1 MTVVAKFSELESGTA
16 HTVMVDG
23 VAVAVAVVRIE
34 DEVFAIA
41 DTCSH
46 ADVSLSLGMVW
57 CDTKQIECIK
67 HGSAFNLVT
76 GQPDTFPAT
85 QPVAVYSA
93 KVVND
98 EVIVESQKAKS

>member
-16 HTVMVDG
+16 HKVMVAG
-23 VAVAVAVVRIE
+23 VAVAVVRIE

-46 ADVSLSLGMVW
+46 ADISLSLGMVW
-57 CDTKQIECIK
+57 CETKQIECIK

>member
-16 HTVMVDG
+16 HKIMVDG
-23 VAVAVAVVRIE
+23 VPVAVVRIE

-46 ADVSLSLGMVW
+46 ADISLSLGMVW

-98 EVIVESQKAKS
+98 EVIVESEKAKS

>member
-16 HTVMVDG
+16 HKVMVDG
-23 VAVAVAVVRIE
+23 VPVAVVRIE

-46 ADVSLSLGMVW
+46 ADISLSLGMVW
-57 CDTKQIECIK
+57 CETKQIECIK

-85 QPVAVYSA
+85 QPVAVFSA

>member
-16 HTVMVDG
+16 HKVMVDG
-23 VAVAVAVVRIE
+23 VAVAVVRIE
-34 DEVFAIA
+34 DGVFAIA

-46 ADVSLSLGMVW
+46 ADISLSLGMVW
-57 CDTKQIECIK
+57 CETKQIECIK

>member
-16 HTVMVDG
+16 HKVMVDG
-23 VAVAVAVVRIE
+23 VAVAVVRIE
-34 DEVFAIA
+34 EEVFAIA

-46 ADVSLSLGMVW
+46 ADISLSLGMVW
-57 CDTKQIECIK
+57 CETKQIECIK

>member
-16 HTVMVDG
+16 HKVMVDG
-23 VAVAVAVVRIE
+23 VAVAVVRIE

-46 ADVSLSLGMVW
+46 ADISLSLGMVW

-85 QPVAVYSA
+85 QPVAGYSA

>member
-16 HTVMVDG
+16 HKIMVDG
-23 VAVAVAVVRIE
+23 VAVAVVRIE

-46 ADVSLSLGMVW
+46 ADISLSLGMVW
-57 CDTKQIECIK
+57 CETKQIECIK

>member
-16 HTVMVDG
+16 HKVIVDG
-23 VAVAVAVVRIE
+23 VPVAVVRIE

-46 ADVSLSLGMVW
+46 ADISLSLGMVW
-57 CDTKQIECIK
+57 CETKQIECIK

>member
-1 MTVVAKFSELESGTA
+1 
-16 HTVMVDG
+16 
-23 VAVAVAVVRIE
+23 
-34 DEVFAIA
+34 
-41 DTCSH
+41 
-46 ADVSLSLGMVW
+46 MVW

>member
-16 HTVMVDG
+16 HKVMVDG
-23 VAVAVAVVRIE
+23 VAVAVVRIE

-46 ADVSLSLGMVW
+46 ADISLSLGMVW
-57 CDTKQIECIK
+57 CETKQIECIK

-98 EVIVESQKAKS
+98 EVIVESRKASS

>member
-16 HTVMVDG
+16 HKVMVDG
-23 VAVAVAVVRIE
+23 VPVAVVRIE

-46 ADVSLSLGMVW
+46 ADISLSLGMVW
-57 CDTKQIECIK
+57 CETKQIECIK
-67 HGSAFNLVT
+67 HGSAFNLIT

>member
-16 HTVMVDG
+16 HKVMVDG
-23 VAVAVAVVRIE
+23 VAVAVVRIE

-46 ADVSLSLGMVW
+46 ADISLSLGMVW
-57 CDTKQIECIK
+57 CETKQIECIK

-76 GQPDTFPAT
+76 GHPDTFPAT

>member
-1 MTVVAKFSELESGTA
+1 MTVVAKFSELGSGTA
-16 HTVMVDG
+16 HKVMVDG
-23 VAVAVAVVRIE
+23 VPVAVVRIE

-46 ADVSLSLGMVW
+46 ADISLSLGMVW
-57 CDTKQIECIK
+57 CETKQIECIK

>member
-16 HTVMVDG
+16 HKVVVDG
-23 VAVAVAVVRIE
+23 VAVAVVRIE

-46 ADVSLSLGMVW
+46 ADISLSLGMVW
-57 CDTKQIECIK
+57 CETKQIECIK

>member
-16 HTVMVDG
+16 HKLMVDG
-23 VAVAVAVVRIE
+23 VPVAVVRIE

-46 ADVSLSLGMVW
+46 ADISLSLGMVW
-57 CDTKQIECIK
+57 CETKQIECIK

>member
-1 MTVVAKFSELESGTA
+1 MTFVAKFSELESGTA
-16 HTVMVDG
+16 HKVMVDG
-23 VAVAVAVVRIE
+23 VAVAVVRIE

-46 ADVSLSLGMVW
+46 ADISLSLGMVW
-57 CDTKQIECIK
+57 CETKQIECIK

>member
-16 HTVMVDG
+16 HKVMVDG
-23 VAVAVAVVRIE
+23 VAVAVVRIE

-46 ADVSLSLGMVW
+46 ADISLSLGMVW
-57 CDTKQIECIK
+57 CETKQIECIK

-76 GQPDTFPAT
+76 GQPDTVPAT

>member
-16 HTVMVDG
+16 HKVMVDG
-23 VAVAVAVVRIE
+23 VAVAVVRIE

-46 ADVSLSLGMVW
+46 ADISLSLGMVW

-93 KVVND
+93 SVVND

>member
-16 HTVMVDG
+16 HKVMVDG
-23 VAVAVAVVRIE
+23 VPVAVVRIE

-46 ADVSLSLGMVW
+46 ADISLSLGMVW
-57 CDTKQIECIK
+57 CETKQIECIK

-85 QPVAVYSA
+85 QPVAVYPA

>member
-16 HTVMVDG
+16 HKVMVDG
-23 VAVAVAVVRIE
+23 VAVAVVRIE
-34 DEVFAIA
+34 DDVFAIA

-46 ADVSLSLGMVW
+46 ADISLSLGMVW
-57 CDTKQIECIK
+57 CETKQIECIK

>member
-16 HTVMVDG
+16 HKVMVNG
-23 VAVAVAVVRIE
+23 VAVAVVRIE

-46 ADVSLSLGMVW
+46 ADISLSLGMVW

>member
-16 HTVMVDG
+16 HKVMVDG
-23 VAVAVAVVRIE
+23 VAVVVVRIE

-41 DTCSH
+41 GTCSH
-46 ADVSLSLGMVW
+46 ADISLSLGMVW
-57 CDTKQIECIK
+57 CETKQIECIK

>member
-16 HTVMVDG
+16 HKVVVDG
-23 VAVAVAVVRIE
+23 VAVAVVRIE

-46 ADVSLSLGMVW
+46 ADISLSLGMVW
-57 CDTKQIECIK
+57 CDAKQLECIK

>member
-16 HTVMVDG
+16 HKVMVDG
-23 VAVAVAVVRIE
+23 VAVAVVRIE

-46 ADVSLSLGMVW
+46 ADISLSLGMVW
-57 CDTKQIECIK
+57 FETKQIECIK

>member
-16 HTVMVDG
+16 HKVMVDG
-23 VAVAVAVVRIE
+23 VAVAVVRIE

-41 DTCSH
+41 DRCSH
-46 ADVSLSLGMVW
+46 ADISLSLGMVW
-57 CDTKQIECIK
+57 CETKQIECIK

>member
-16 HTVMVDG
+16 HKVMVDG
-23 VAVAVAVVRIE
+23 VPVAVVRIE

-46 ADVSLSLGMVW
+46 ADISLSLGMVW
-57 CDTKQIECIK
+57 CETKQIECIK

-98 EVIVESQKAKS
+98 EVIVESQKEKS

>member
-16 HTVMVDG
+16 HKVMVDG
-23 VAVAVAVVRIE
+23 VAVAVVRIE

-46 ADVSLSLGMVW
+46 ADISLSLGMVW
-57 CDTKQIECIK
+57 CETKQIECSK

>member
-16 HTVMVDG
+16 HKFMVDG
-23 VAVAVAVVRIE
+23 VAVAIVRIE

-46 ADVSLSLGMVW
+46 ADISLSLGMVW

-76 GQPDTFPAT
+76 GHPDTFPAT

-93 KVVND
+93 SVVND
-98 EVIVESQKAKS
+98 EVSVESAKAKS

>member
-16 HTVMVDG
+16 HKVVVDG
-23 VAVAVAVVRIE
+23 VAVAVVRIE

-46 ADVSLSLGMVW
+46 ADISLSLGMVW
-57 CDTKQIECIK
+57 CETKQIECIK

-76 GQPDTFPAT
+76 GEPDTFPAT

>member
-16 HTVMVDG
+16 HKVMVDG
-23 VAVAVAVVRIE
+23 VAVAVVRIE
-34 DEVFAIA
+34 DEMFAIA

-46 ADVSLSLGMVW
+46 ADISLSLGMVW

>member
-16 HTVMVDG
+16 HKVMVDG
-23 VAVAVAVVRIE
+23 VAVAVIRIE

-46 ADVSLSLGMVW
+46 ADISLSLGMVW
-57 CDTKQIECIK
+57 CETKQIECIK

>member
-16 HTVMVDG
+16 HKLMVDG
-23 VAVAVAVVRIE
+23 VPVAVVRIE

-46 ADVSLSLGMVW
+46 ADISLSLGMVW
-57 CDTKQIECIK
+57 CETKQIECIK

-93 KVVND
+93 KVVNN

>member
-16 HTVMVDG
+16 HKVMVDG
-23 VAVAVAVVRIE
+23 VAVAVVRIE
-34 DEVFAIA
+34 DEVFDIA

-46 ADVSLSLGMVW
+46 ADISLSLGMVW
-57 CDTKQIECIK
+57 CETKQIECIK

>member
-16 HTVMVDG
+16 HKVMVDG
-23 VAVAVAVVRIE
+23 VPVAVVRIE

-46 ADVSLSLGMVW
+46 ADISLSLGMVW
-57 CDTKQIECIK
+57 CETKQIECIK
-67 HGSAFNLVT
+67 HGSAFNMVT

>member
-16 HTVMVDG
+16 HKVMVDS
-23 VAVAVAVVRIE
+23 VPVAVVRIE

-46 ADVSLSLGMVW
+46 ADISLSLGMVW

>member
-16 HTVMVDG
+16 HKVMVDG
-23 VAVAVAVVRIE
+23 VPVAVVRIE

-46 ADVSLSLGMVW
+46 ADISLSLGMVW
-57 CDTKQIECIK
+57 CETKQIECIK
-67 HGSAFNLVT
+67 HGSDFNLVT

-98 EVIVESQKAKS
+98 EVIVESSKAKS